1 MYNKKKEILKKRIR
15 FSNTRFGFRIR
26 MKFLRKYNRISF
38 GRKIET
44 KTVAQLIN
52 YLSKFPSNYFVAVED
67 GYSDSI
73 IPIRP
78 GLVDGLNTVIFNH
91 NMYSQKPDCFYH
103 NNKKFVYGD
112 VCFWKRVPLFDDG
125 TRQDFHYYS
134 YFGKA
139 KYEK

>member
-1 MYNKKKEILKKRIR
+1 MYNKKRIR
-15 FSNTRFGFRIR
+15 ISNTRFGIRIGPNAN
-26 MKFLRKYNRISF
+26 RKNKRISF

-44 KTVAQLIN
+44 KTVGQLIN

-73 IPIRP
+73 IPICS
-78 GLVDGLNTVIFNH
+78 GIVDGLNRIIFNH
-91 NMYSQKPDCFYH
+91 NMYTQKPDCFYH

-125 TRQDFHYYS
+125 TRQDFRYYS